1 MLLNILGV
9 TCGYGASH
17 VLKDASLQVN
27 NSDFVGIV
35 GPNGSG
41 KSTLLR
47 TISRVLQ
54 PLHGKVL
61 LEEEDIY
68 HMSSAKVAKK
78 MAVVTQ
84 EQGLDFPFLV
94 RDVVMMGRIP
104 HLNRFERE
112 GLKDQ
117 EVVARA
123 MELTDISLLAERQ
136 VNELSGGEKQRVL
149 IARAL
154 AQEPR
159 ILLLDEPTS
168 YLDLNYQIEIMEL
181 LVRLRRDCGLTIV
194 MVLHD
199 LNLASRYCDYL
210 LVVKDGKIHAGG
222 TPYQVITANM
232 IKEVYGCEVR
242 VECPNSIERPYIVF
256 YPEEHGAIRESRE
269 RWVHVVGGGGT
280 GVGLFRNLLK
290 SGWKVSTGVVN
301 IGDSD
306 WQEACRLGVSMTAA
320 PPFCNV
326 GIKEVMQNKE
336 MMNQADFII
345 MAGIPFG
352 TGNLRNLECVLEE
365 AEKGGPVIV
374 VDNIDICER
383 DYTGGKAEDIYKKL
397 LKSGARIVNSEWEA
411 IMLMGGEDVNAI

>member
-1 MLLNILGV
+1 VLLKILGV

-17 VLKDASLQVN
+17 VIKDASLQIN

-47 TISRVLQ
+47 TISRVLH

-68 HMSSAKVAKK
+68 HISASKVARK
-78 MAVVTQ
+78 MAVVPQ
-84 EQGLDFPFLV
+84 EQGLDFPFSV
-94 RDVVMMGRIP
+94 KDVVMMGRIP
-104 HLNRFERE
+104 HLKRFERE
-112 GLKDQ
+112 SLKDQ
-117 EVVARA
+117 EVVEKA
-123 MELTDISLLAERQ
+123 MDLTDTRLLADRQ
-136 VNELSGGEKQRVL
+136 VNELSGGEKKRVL

-154 AQEPR
+154 AQEPK

-181 LVRLRRDCGLTIV
+181 LVRLRRDCGLTII

-210 LVVKDGKIHAGG
+210 LVVKDGEIHAGG
-222 TPYQVITANM
+222 APHQVITANM

-242 VECPNSIERPYIVF
+242 VECPDSIDRPYIVF
-256 YPEEHGAIRESRE
+256 YPEEHCGIRESRE
-269 RWVHVVGGGGT
+269 RWVHVVGGGGS
-280 GVGLFRNLLK
+280 GVELFRNLFN

-306 WQEACRLGVSMTAA
+306 WQEACRLGISMTAA
-320 PPFCNV
+320 PPFCEV
-326 GIKEVMQNKE
+326 GIKDVLRNKE
-336 MMNQADFII
+336 MMKQAEFII
-345 MAGIPFG
+345 MAGVPFG
-352 TGNLRNLECVLEE
+352 TGNIRNLECVFEE
-365 AEKGGPVIV
+365 AERGGPVIV

-383 DYTGGKAEDIYKKL
+383 DYTGGKAAEIYNKL
-397 LKSGARIVNSEWEA
+397 LNSGVHIVNSEWEA
-411 IMLMGGEDVNAI
+411 ILLLEGDEVNAI

>member
-9 TCGYGASH
+9 TCGYGASY
-17 VLKDASLQVN
+17 VLKDASLQVK
-27 NSDFVGIV
+27 SGDFVGIV

-61 LEEEDIY
+61 LEDEDIY
-68 HMSSAKVAKK
+68 SMSSRKVAKK

-84 EQGLDFPFLV
+84 EQGLDFPFSV

-104 HLNRFERE
+104 HLKRFERE

-117 EVVARA
+117 AVVEKA
-123 MELTDISLLAERQ
+123 MELTDISLLADRQ

-154 AQEPR
+154 AQEPS

-181 LVRLRRDCGLTIV
+181 LVSLRWEYGLTII

-222 TPYQVITANM
+222 TPNQVITAKL

-242 VECPNSIERPYIVF
+242 VECPNSMERPYIFF
-256 YPEEHGAIRESRE
+256 YPEEQRVIRQNRG

-280 GVGLFRNLLK
+280 GVGLFNKLHNY
-290 SGWKVSTGVVN
+290 GWKVSTGVVN

-306 WQEACRLGVSMTAA
+306 WQEARRLGINMVVA
-320 PPFCNV
+320 PPFCEV
-326 GIKEVMQNKE
+326 GIKEVMRNKE
-336 MMNQADFII
+336 MIKKADFTI
-345 MAGIPFG
+345 MAGVSFG

-365 AEKGGPVIV
+365 AVGGGPVIV
-374 VDNIDICER
+374 VNNIDICER
-383 DYTGGKAEDIYKKL
+383 DFTGGEATDIYKKL
-397 LKSGARIVNSEWEA
+397 LKSGARIASSEWEA
-411 IMLMGGEDVNAI
+411 ISLMEGDEANAI